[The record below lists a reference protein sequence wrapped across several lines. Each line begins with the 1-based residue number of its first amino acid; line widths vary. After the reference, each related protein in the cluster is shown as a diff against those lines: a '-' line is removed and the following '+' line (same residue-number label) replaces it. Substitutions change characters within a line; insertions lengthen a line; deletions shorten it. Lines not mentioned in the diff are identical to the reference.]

1 MNRTKSFV
9 NSKHKQMMKSGAP
22 PDKFRVLHCLYKVSQ
37 ADLILWVITLSFR
50 VLSHFFRDGMFSF
63 NIILKITQSNI

>member
-1 MNRTKSFV
+1 MNRAKSFV

-37 ADLILWVITLSFR
+37 ADLISMGYHSF
-50 VLSHFFRDGMFSF
+50 VPGLISFF
-63 NIILKITQSNI
+63 